1 MAERM
6 TSRKMKALQMQ
17 KKIQKTALKLFDKHG
32 FENVSVEDVAQAVGC
47 SVGNIYHYFKSKDEL
62 ALQMTDHV
70 KRKYLELEK
79 QYEADTVHTAQEK
92 LLDFVAQTLRISS
105 EEEALYK
112 SFIHGLKYPEQGAL
126 KENSEQRVHFRMLR
140 QMVADCQDEGSI
152 SRCYTVDE
160 VVEQLV
166 TMHRGILFEW
176 RIYESNFDLAER
188 GVRMAKILLRG
199 WEKQNQSNPGC

>member
-1 MAERM
+1 MAEKM
-6 TSRKMKALQMQ
+6 TARKQQAQQMRSRIRQAALD
-17 KKIQKTALKLFDKHG
+17 LFDKEG
-32 FENVSVEDVAQAVGC
+32 FENVSVEQIAQAAGC

-70 KRKYLELEK
+70 DRQYLELEK
-79 QYEADTVHTAQEK
+79 QYKADHGHTAEEK

-105 EEEALYK
+105 EEEVLYK

-126 KENSEQRVHFRMLR
+126 KENGKRVYFRMLR